1 MADIANDIKKYFA
14 EVENAAKENTPY
26 YCYNEDR
33 EHNAAILSAMFSTS
47 NRIRMYCGSM
57 SVFRN
62 SFWDKIKDSS
72 AIVQIFEKK
81 LNEFASEANNSFEI
95 VVEKYPEDGFRDF
108 KFKDILSNM
117 LETKI
122 LKLYKLGDSITFKEE
137 IPYFTFASACF
148 VRVEQDKESHSA
160 LCAINNEELMNSSE
174 IFYSKLKE
182 FANPVSEL

>member
-1 MADIANDIKKYFA
+1 MADITNDINTYFA
-14 EVENAAKENTPY
+14 EVEKAAKDSTPY

-47 NRIRMYCGSM
+47 NRIKMYCGSM

-72 AIVQIFEKK
+72 AIVQIFKEK
-81 LNEFASEANNSFEI
+81 LDEFADHENNSLEI
-95 VVEKYPEDGFRDF
+95 VIENYPEEGFRDF
-108 KFKDILSNM
+108 KFKDILYKM
-117 LETKI
+117 LEAKK

-137 IPYFTFASACF
+137 IPHFTLASACF
-148 VRVEQDKESHSA
+148 VRVEQDKENHSA

>member
-1 MADIANDIKKYFA
+1 MANNTNDIKTYFA
-14 EVENAAKENTPY
+14 ELENAAKGSSPY

-47 NRIRMYCGSM
+47 NRIKMYCGSM
-57 SVFRN
+57 SVFRK
-62 SFWDKIKDSS
+62 SFWDKIKNSS
-72 AIVQIFEKK
+72 PIVQIFKEK
-81 LNEFASEANNSFEI
+81 LNEFAGHENNSLEI
-95 VVEKYPEDGFRDF
+95 VVENYPENGFCDF
-108 KFKDILSNM
+108 KFKDILSKM
-117 LETKI
+117 LEAKK

-137 IPYFTFASACF
+137 IPHFTLASACF
-148 VRVEQDKESHSA
+148 VRVEQDKENHSA